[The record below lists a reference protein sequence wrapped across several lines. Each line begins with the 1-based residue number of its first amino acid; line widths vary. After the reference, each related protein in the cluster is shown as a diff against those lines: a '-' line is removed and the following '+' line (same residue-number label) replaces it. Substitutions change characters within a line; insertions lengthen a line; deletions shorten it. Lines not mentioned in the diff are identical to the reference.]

1 VNRPAQASRP
11 AAGPAAG
18 PAGAGGGPPQAGN
31 QTLERGL
38 RTLHLLAESP
48 DGLTTAEVAAALGV
62 HRTVAYRL
70 LTTLVNNKV
79 ATRRES
85 GRYQPG
91 PGLVLLANKVAPV
104 LREITVPVLRE
115 IAASIDA
122 TACLLV
128 RDGNEAVVV
137 EQIEP
142 AAPGLRFTY
151 PLGNRN
157 PLDRG
162 AGGIALM
169 AAHPPSPDDTERVRE
184 TRRTGY
190 ARSVGELVPGAYGIA
205 APVPTPHPDGP
216 AAINVVTHRADI
228 AEAAVPLVTAA
239 ARRVAGKL
247 A

>member
-1 VNRPAQASRP
+1 MNSPA
-11 AAGPAAG
+11 
-18 PAGAGGGPPQAGN
+18 QAGN

-70 LTTLVNNKV
+70 LTTLVTMKV
-79 ATRRES
+79 AVRREGS

-104 LREITVPVLRE
+104 LREVTVPVLRE
-115 IAASIDA
+115 IASQIDA
-122 TACLLV
+122 TACLLI

-142 AAPGLRFTY
+142 STPGLRFTY

-162 AGGIALM
+162 AGGIALL
-169 AAHPPSPDDTERVRE
+169 AAHPPSPEDGERVRE
-184 TRRTGY
+184 ARRAGY
-190 ARSVGELVPGAYGIA
+190 ALSASELVPGAHAIA
-205 APVPTPHPDGP
+205 APVPTAHPDGP
-216 AAINVVTHRADI
+216 AAINVVTHKADI
-228 AEAAVPLVTAA
+228 VEAAIPLVVAA
-239 ARRVAGKL
+239 ARRVSAKL